1 MWYAK
6 FMLIH
11 KKTQNI
17 PKFALKIYN
26 IFEHDC
32 TFWFLNLKI
41 LIFFDV
47 RKNIKC
53 LKYKEYK

>member
-1 MWYAK
+1 
-6 FMLIH
+6 MLIH

-26 IFEHDC
+26 IFEHVLYVLI
-32 TFWFLNLKI
+32 LNLKI

-47 RKNIKC
+47 RKNIKY